1 VTFPRRKHPRR
12 TPPAVHRPPPVA
24 PETPDEVLARALDV
38 PVPDLAPAPP
48 LSKERIARLEA
59 LTAVWMRE
67 TRIGGPQPDD
77 TLLYAAPKPP
87 PPPARGP
94 LDEQYVPEPLP
105 TVDEAP
111 VIVSPLGKDHLAYR
125 TEETLTVDQAEALK
139 AKVAGPK
146 VVRDWVSRHDPRSRD
161 FDVKARL
168 RARVPVQDRVWDIGP
183 VFDQGTTPPLSARD
197 ASGCVGMAVAAAA
210 NVLALHAP
218 IELGAP
224 LKAAEFLSK
233 DDALALYD
241 RAQEL
246 DHVSGKAYAGTSV
259 LAGMLAGREAGL
271 WPEFLWAFGT
281 RDIAQAVLQVGPV
294 VGGIPWDTSLD
305 DPDVHAI
312 VRPGGKPAGGHALA
326 IVGLVMQRGNLA
338 GPFFVLQ
345 QSRGPAEGDAGRVY
359 LHHKH
364 LTGLLAG
371 VGEAA
376 IPVPPGGL
384 S

>member
-1 VTFPRRKHPRR
+1 MSFARRKHPRR
-12 TPPAVHRPPPVA
+12 QPPAVHRPAPVA
-24 PETPDEVLARALDV
+24 PETPAEVLERALEGTPLELLEPA
-38 PVPDLAPAPP
+38 PVPP

-67 TRIGGPQPDD
+67 TRIGGPQPED

-87 PPPARGP
+87 PPPPRASP
-94 LDEQYVPEPLP
+94 DEAYVPEPLP
-105 TVDEAP
+105 TVDEDRALESDPVPAAAP
-111 VIVSPLGKDHLAYR
+111 
-125 TEETLTVDQAEALK
+125 
-139 AKVAGPK
+139 AGTPR

-168 RARVPVQDRVWDIGP
+168 RARVPVQDRVWEIGP

-210 NVLALHAP
+210 NVLHLATPGGLD
-218 IELGAP
+218 L
-224 LKAAEFLSK
+224 LSDLLSK
-233 DDALALYD
+233 DDALELYD
-241 RAQEL
+241 RAQRL
-246 DHVSGKAYAGTSV
+246 DHVSGEKYAGTSV

-294 VGGIPWDTSLD
+294 VVGIPWDTGLEE
-305 DPDVHAI
+305 PDVHGI
-312 VRPGGKPAGGHALA
+312 IRPGGKPAGGHALA
-326 IVGLVMQRGNLA
+326 VVGLVMQRGNAA

-345 QSRGPAEGDAGRVY
+345 QSRGTAEGDGGRVY

-384 S
+384 P